1 MKRLNLFLRQYKQFS
16 ITVLTVL
23 IGLVLQ
29 FTGNAII
36 AQWLLSIVAILMALP
51 LVYDMTQD
59 VRSGK
64 YGIDI
69 LAVTAIVAAV
79 VLGEYWAAIVVVLM
93 LTGGESLEDY
103 AHNRAKSELNALLE
117 HAPQKAR
124 VLRKGKTTIVPVSEL
139 RVGDKILINAGD
151 LVPVDAVVL
160 EGTASFDE
168 ASLTGE
174 SLPQTKQ
181 KGDNLLSGSI
191 NQDGAITAKAIATA
205 EDSQYQQ
212 IIKLV
217 KSAANSQA
225 PFVRLAERYSLPFTI
240 FAYALAT
247 TVWVV
252 SGNPDRFLEVI
263 IVATPCPLL
272 LAAPIA
278 LISGMARA
286 SKYGIIVKTGSALEK
301 MAEAKTIA
309 FDKTGT
315 LTKGELVVDDIA
327 VFNKFSKDHILSFA
341 AGLEQG
347 SNHVVAQ
354 AIIEASQKSKIK
366 PVKVKQIK
374 EIPGQGLKATVKGE
388 PIIMGRLKLIQEEGI
403 KLPSK
408 VKLSGVDKTAVYVAV
423 GDQLAGIIMLSD
435 ELRPEAEHTLASLH
449 ELGLKDTMLVTGD
462 NRMIAQ
468 NIAKRLSISEVY
480 AEALPVD
487 KINMLDKVKQRPLV
501 FVGDGVN
508 DAPILTA
515 ADVGIA
521 MGARGSTAASE
532 SADMVIMVNDLSRV
546 AAAYEIAKRTF
557 SIART
562 SILIGIGLSI
572 LLMLAFATGRFSA
585 LTGAL
590 LQELV
595 DVFVIFYALRAHLI
609 KPAEFTKLEE

>member
-1 MKRLNLFLRQYKQFS
+1 MGLILQFS
-16 ITVLTVL
+16 
-23 IGLVLQ
+23 
-29 FTGNAII
+29 GNAII
-36 AQWLLSIVAILMALP
+36 AQWLLSIVAIIAALP

-69 LAVTAIVAAV
+69 LAITAIVASV

-103 AHNRAKSELNALLE
+103 AHNRAKTELNALLDN
-117 HAPQKAR
+117 APQKAR
-124 VLRKGKTTIVPVSEL
+124 VLRKGKTSVVPVSEL
-139 RVGDKILINAGD
+139 RVGDKIIINAGD
-151 LVPVDAVVL
+151 LVPVDAIVL
-160 EGTASFDE
+160 EGNASFDE

-174 SLPQTKQ
+174 SLPQSKQ
-181 KGDNLLSGSI
+181 KGDQLLSGSI
-191 NQDGAITAKAIATA
+191 NQDGSITAKAVATA

-247 TVWVV
+247 TVWVI
-252 SGNPDRFLEVI
+252 SGDPDRFLEVI

-315 LTKGELVVDDIA
+315 LTKGELVVDDIT
-327 VFNKFSKDHILSFA
+327 VFNKFTKGQILSYA

-354 AIIEASQKSKIK
+354 AIIEAAHKSKIK
-366 PVKVKQIK
+366 AVKVKQIK

-388 PIIMGRLKLIQEEGI
+388 SIILGRLKLIKEAGI
-403 KLPSK
+403 NIPAQ

-435 ELRPEAEHTLASLH
+435 ELRPEAVHTIDSLQS
-449 ELGLKDTMLVTGD
+449 LGLKDIMLVTGD
-462 NRMIAQ
+462 NRAIAQ
-468 NIAKRLSISEVY
+468 NIAKQLSISEVY
-480 AEALPVD
+480 SEALPVD
-487 KINMLDKVKQRPLV
+487 KINMLDKVKQRPLI

-515 ADVGIA
+515 ADVGVA

-557 SIART
+557 SIARA
-562 SILIGIGLSI
+562 SILIGIALSI
-572 LLMLAFATGRFSA
+572 LLMLAFATGRFTA

-595 DVFVIFYALRAHLI
+595 DVFVIFFALRAHLI
-609 KPAEFTKLEE
+609 KPAEFTK

>member
-1 MKRLNLFLRQYKQFS
+1 MKRLNLFLRQYKLFS
-16 ITVLTVL
+16 LTVLTVL
-23 IGLVLQ
+23 MGLILQ
-29 FTGNAII
+29 FSGNAII
-36 AQWLLSIVAILMALP
+36 AQWLLSIVAIIAALP

-69 LAVTAIVAAV
+69 LAITAIVASV

-103 AHNRAKSELNALLE
+103 AHNRAKTELNALLDN
-117 HAPQKAR
+117 APQKAR
-124 VLRKGKTTIVPVSEL
+124 VLRKGKTSVVPVSEL
-139 RVGDKILINAGD
+139 RVGDKIIINAGD
-151 LVPVDAVVL
+151 LVPVDAIVL
-160 EGTASFDE
+160 EGNASFDE

-174 SLPQTKQ
+174 SLPQSKQ
-181 KGDNLLSGSI
+181 KGDQLLSGSI
-191 NQDGAITAKAIATA
+191 NQDGSITAKAVATA

-247 TVWVV
+247 TVWVI
-252 SGNPDRFLEVI
+252 SGDPDRFLEVI

-315 LTKGELVVDDIA
+315 LTKGELVVDDIT
-327 VFNKFSKDHILSFA
+327 VFNKFTKGQILSYA

-354 AIIEASQKSKIK
+354 AIIEAAHKSKIK
-366 PVKVKQIK
+366 AVKVKQIK

-388 PIIMGRLKLIQEEGI
+388 SIILGRLKLIKEAGI
-403 KLPSK
+403 NIPAQ

-435 ELRPEAEHTLASLH
+435 ELRPEAVHTIDSLQS
-449 ELGLKDTMLVTGD
+449 LGLKDIMLVTGD
-462 NRMIAQ
+462 NRAIAQ
-468 NIAKRLSISEVY
+468 NIAKQLSISEVY
-480 AEALPVD
+480 SEALPVD
-487 KINMLDKVKQRPLV
+487 KINMLDKVKQRPLI

-515 ADVGIA
+515 ADVGVA

-557 SIART
+557 SIARA
-562 SILIGIGLSI
+562 SILIGIALSI
-572 LLMLAFATGRFSA
+572 LLMLAFATGRFTA

-595 DVFVIFYALRAHLI
+595 DVFVIFFALRAHLI
-609 KPAEFTKLEE
+609 KPAEFTK

>member
-124 VLRKGKTTIVPVSEL
+124 VLRKGKTVIVSVKEL

-151 LVPVDAVVL
+151 IVPVDAIVL
-160 EGTASFDE
+160 EGAASFDE

-174 SLPQTKQ
+174 SLPQSKQ
-181 KGDNLLSGSI
+181 KGDQLLSGSI
-191 NQDGAITAKAIATA
+191 NQDGAITAKATATA

-225 PFVRLAERYSLPFTI
+225 PFVRLAERYSLPFTL

-252 SGNPDRFLEVI
+252 SGDANRFLEVI

-315 LTKGELVVDDIA
+315 LTKGELVVDNIA
-327 VFNKFSKDHILSFA
+327 LFNSFSKDQILSFA

-354 AIIEASQKSKIK
+354 AIIDASEKSKTK
-366 PVKVKQIK
+366 PIKVKQIK
-374 EIPGQGLKATVKGE
+374 EIPGQGLKATYKGE
-388 PIIMGRLKLIQEEGI
+388 PIIMGRLKMIQEEGI
-403 KLPSK
+403 KLPAK

-423 GDQLAGIIMLSD
+423 NGQLAGIIMMSD
-435 ELRPEAEHTLASLH
+435 ELRPEAAHTIDSLQ
-449 ELGLKDTMLVTGD
+449 EQGLKDIMLVTGD
-462 NRMIAQ
+462 NRTIAQ
-468 NIAKRLSISEVY
+468 NIAKQLSISEVY

-487 KINMLDKVKQRPLV
+487 KINMLEKVKKRPLI

-515 ADVGIA
+515 ADVGVA

-546 AAAYEIAKRTF
+546 AAAYEIATRTF

-572 LLMLAFATGRFSA
+572 LLMLAFATGKFSA

-590 LQELV
+590 LQEVV

>member
-327 VFNKFSKDHILSFA
+327 VFNKFSKDQILSFA

-435 ELRPEAEHTLASLH
+435 ELRPEAVYTLESLH